1 MLTAAQVTKLAEPV
15 DDDTD
20 HRAVRLTPASA
31 FPMRPVRWLWDGRVA
46 VGTLSLVAGPMGFGK
61 STVGYTLSAAITR
74 GRLPGAFHGSAK
86 SVLVAAT
93 EDSWS
98 HTIVPRLVAAG
109 ADLDRVF
116 RVDVS
121 TADGF
126 PCELSLPVDVADLV
140 NQARIVDAGLLLL
153 DPLLSRLSATLD
165 THKDA
170 EVRRALEPLVAATEA
185 ADLST
190 IGIIH
195 LNKGSSNDLLDRIM
209 GSTAFGAVARAA
221 LFVVPH
227 PDEDGV
233 RLLGEPKNNL
243 GTDNLPT
250 LAFRIEGAHV
260 ADTDEGPVY
269 TGRLVW
275 LGESEMTVQQAMDQA
290 AHGEVREATDEAAE
304 WLSEHLALQGGAQE
318 SGSAK
323 AAGRKGGHSERTIQ
337 RALKKA
343 KIVVESV
350 GFPRRTYWLL
360 PGATLTLPDGTVLPR
375 QSCQSPLESDPLGAT
390 VGHGE
395 S

>member
-1 MLTAAQVTKLAEPV
+1 MTIDAVSAIVSALPDLA
-15 DDDTD
+15 D
-20 HRAVRLTPASA
+20 RRSVRLTPASA
-31 FPMRPVRWLWDGRVA
+31 FPMRPVRWLWEGRIA
-46 VGTLSLVAGPMGFGK
+46 IGTLSLLAGPMGFGK
-61 STVGYTLSAAITR
+61 STVGYTLGGAVTQ
-74 GRLPGAFHGSAK
+74 GRLPGAFQGTAK

-121 TADGF
+121 TAEGF
-126 PCELSLPVDVADLV
+126 PAELSLPVDVVDLV
-140 NQARIVDAGLLLL
+140 DQARDVDAGLLLL

-190 IGIIH
+190 VGIIH
-195 LNKGSSNDLLDRIM
+195 LNKGTSNDLLGRIM

-221 LFVVPH
+221 LFVVRH

-243 GTDNLPT
+243 GTDDLPT

-275 LGESEMTVQQAMDQA
+275 LGESEMTVQEAMDEAVRGPERTAVADA
-290 AHGEVREATDEAAE
+290 AD
-304 WLSEHLALQGGAQE
+304 WLASHLALQGGGQE
-318 SGSAK
+318 SGPAK
-323 AAGRKGGHSERTIQ
+323 VAARKAGHSDRTLK

-343 KIVVESV
+343 GVIVEPA

-360 PGATLTLPDGTVLPR
+360 PGATMTLPDGTTLPR
-375 QSCQSPLESDPLGAT
+375 QSGQGPLESASVGPT
-390 VGHGE
+390 VRHGE